1 MSKEWE
7 VNLRNTTLLYLF
19 SFCYGGGSAKYT
31 KKLALKGRDRP
42 SGGVGIARGGTA
54 KAKLL

>member
-1 MSKEWE
+1 MK
-7 VNLRNTTLLYLF
+7 VYLGNATLLYLF

-42 SGGVGIARGGTA
+42 SGGVGRTRGGTA